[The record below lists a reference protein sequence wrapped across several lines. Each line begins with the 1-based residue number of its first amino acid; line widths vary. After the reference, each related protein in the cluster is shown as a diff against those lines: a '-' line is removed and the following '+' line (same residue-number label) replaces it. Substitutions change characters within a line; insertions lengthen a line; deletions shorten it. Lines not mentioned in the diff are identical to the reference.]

1 MIFRVLSFLNKYDQF
16 LSELRT
22 SHSCMYLT
30 LNDQNKIQ
38 ILNGGSSEALKLTF
52 LFIIFIFRYLVA
64 KRMVVKVLLMNQWQ
78 VKRQG
83 NFKAWFTT
91 WWWVFSICLLIPKF
105 WIWIFTNFLTNENKF
120 YKSCFFWVFFDRNNL
135 IDQRFC
141 ENSGFVIGHW
151 IRSEKVS
158 VLGFVIVFRT
168 DSFQLKCYDFFPYK
182 SCFNFFEN
190 TSWNSSWYFLMWIQI
205 IEYVYCSSSY
215 DIPDQTDNV
224 IT

>member
-1 MIFRVLSFLNKYDQF
+1 MIFRVLSFLYRYDQF

-38 ILNGGSSEALKLTF
+38 ILNGGSSQALKLTF

-91 WWWVFSICLLIPKF
+91 WWWVFSICSLIPKF

-120 YKSCFFWVFFDRNNL
+120 YKSCFFFCVFWQKQSDWLKVLWKLRIRIFEINYL
-135 IDQRFC
+135 IRWAGII
-141 ENSGFVIGHW
+141 GFVI
-151 IRSEKVS
+151 
-158 VLGFVIVFRT
+158 FRT
-168 DSFQLKCYDFFPYK
+168 VSCQLHKMLWFFP
-182 SCFNFFEN
+182 
-190 TSWNSSWYFLMWIQI
+190 L
-205 IEYVYCSSSY
+205 
-215 DIPDQTDNV
+215 
-224 IT
+224 